1 MVLPGAPR
9 KPSSCALG
17 LCQSP
22 MQAKFWLPYWSIW
35 LPPII
40 TWRRPFQSTVNIC
53 GYGFQASTTSS
64 STQLPVVGLVR
75 VDARRAAPTT

>member
-17 LCQSP
+17 LAQSP
-22 MQAKFWLPYWSIW
+22 MQAKFWLPYRSIW

-40 TWRRPFQSTVNIC
+40 TWRFPTARLEKHP
-53 GYGFQASTTSS
+53 
-64 STQLPVVGLVR
+64 PVGPPLH
-75 VDARRAAPTT
+75 